1 MSYQY
6 GIFDDCFVDSFAGG
20 GGAST
25 GIEMATGH
33 PVDVAINHNEAAIM
47 MHQRNHPFTEHY
59 IEDVWQVD
67 PKTAVRGRHV
77 RLAWFSPDCKHFS
90 RAKGSA
96 LVDKKI
102 RGLAWVALKW
112 AAEVR
117 PDVIMLENVPEFT
130 TWGPVRKGKPV
141 KKKAGQTYRK
151 FISQLED
158 LGYEVETRKICAA
171 DLGAPTI
178 RTRFLLVA
186 RCDGR
191 PIVFPERTHAPRD
204 SEEVKSGKLKPWRSA
219 AEVIDF
225 SLPCPSIFASKK
237 EIKEQYGINAMRP
250 LKENTLRR
258 IARGL
263 DKFVIKSAEPF
274 IVPVG
279 YGENKGQAPRVHD
292 MKEPLS
298 TVVSSTKQ
306 YACDPL
312 MTPYHMHNHSNA
324 SGTDMN
330 DPVNTVTGVGAQMVV
345 EPLVTPYA
353 ICNNAGNAPH
363 GMDEPVPTVTT
374 GGRNILVA
382 PSLIQYH
389 TEQSAKEHRGQK
401 LDEPIQTVDAA
412 NRYGLSSVFLSE
424 YYGNAR
430 DGIDIRDPAQ
440 TITAKDREALGAAWL
455 TQYFSG
461 EGHYHSTEEP
471 LATITTMER
480 EGVTTAFLSKF
491 FTGVDGSDVNDPTP
505 TVTAVDHNSIV
516 LSHLAHFKGKDK
528 GQHPSDP
535 LMTVTARDGQFADV
549 RTKIVKWDGKTDLGY
564 WSEIRKMLNQYCG
577 YNLADD
583 EILLLNIR
591 GIWYFISDIGLRMLT
606 PRELYDAMGFP
617 HDYIIDKDVNGNPI
631 TRADQVARC
640 GNAVCPA
647 VAEALVRANLP
658 ECCKRR
664 ISDMAEL
671 HDVMVG

>member
-1 MSYQY
+1 MSNQY
-6 GIFDDCFVDSFAGG
+6 SIFDDCFVDSFAGG

-47 MHQRNHPFTEHY
+47 MHRRNHPFTEHY
-59 IEDVWQVD
+59 IEDIWQVD

-90 RAKGSA
+90 RAKGAA

-102 RGLAWVALKW
+102 RGLAWVVLKW
-112 AAEVR
+112 AAAVR

-141 KKKAGQTYRK
+141 KSKAGQTYQK
-151 FISQLED
+151 WLSQLES
-158 LGYEVETRKICAA
+158 LGYVVETKKICAA
-171 DLGAPTI
+171 DHGAPTI
-178 RTRFLLVA
+178 RTRFHLIA
-186 RCDGR
+186 RCDGK

-204 SEEVKSGKLKPWRSA
+204 HADVKRGKLKPWRSA
-219 AEVIDF
+219 SEVIDF
-225 SLPCPSIFASKK
+225 SLPCPSIFASKQD
-237 EIKEQYGINAMRP
+237 IKEQYGVNAMRP

-263 DKFVIKSAEPF
+263 DKFVIKSGEPF

-279 YGENKGQAPRVHD
+279 YGENKGQKPRVHD

-306 YACDPL
+306 YVCDPI

-330 DPVNTVTGVGAQMVV
+330 DPVNTVTGVGAQILV
-345 EPLVTPYA
+345 EPIVTPYA
-353 ICNNAGNAPH
+353 ICNNAGNASH
-363 GMDEPVPTVTT
+363 GMVEPVPTVTT
-374 GGRNILVA
+374 GGRNLLAA
-382 PSLIQYH
+382 PTLIQYH

-401 LDEPIQTVDAA
+401 LDDPIQTVDAA
-412 NRYGLSSVFLSE
+412 NRYGLSSAFLSE
-424 YYGNAR
+424 WYGNAR
-430 DGIDIRDPAQ
+430 EGINLKEPLQ
-440 TITAKDREALGAAWL
+440 TITGKDREAL
-455 TQYFSG
+455 
-461 EGHYHSTEEP
+461 
-471 LATITTMER
+471 
-480 EGVTTAFLSKF
+480 TTAFLSKF
-491 FTGVDGSDVNDPTP
+491 FTGVDGADAKEPMP
-505 TVTAVDHNSIV
+505 TVTSIDHNSII

-528 GQHPSDP
+528 GQSCKDP

-549 RTKIVKWDGKTDLGY
+549 RTTIVKYDGQTNLGY
-564 WSEIRKMLNQYCG
+564 WSEVRKMLNLYCG
-577 YNLADD
+577 YELAED

-591 GIWYFISDIGLRMLT
+591 GTWYFISDIGLRMLI

-617 HDYIIDKDVNGNPI
+617 HDYIIDKDINGNPI

-658 ECCKRR
+658 ECCKKR
-664 ISDMAEL
+664 ISDMSEL
-671 HDVMVG
+671 HNVMTS